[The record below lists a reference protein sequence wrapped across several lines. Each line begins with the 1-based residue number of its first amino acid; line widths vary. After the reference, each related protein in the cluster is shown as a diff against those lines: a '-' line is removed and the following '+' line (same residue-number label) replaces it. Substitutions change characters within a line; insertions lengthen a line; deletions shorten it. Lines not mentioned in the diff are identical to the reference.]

1 MAKLRRN
8 HVKGGKGGKGFGA
21 SLTRITIVLILLVFG
36 LFLLAPKLGSLLDNT
51 GSQSSA
57 SSSSSKSSKA
67 SVEAK
72 GNDRIYLPVG
82 PSDQIVHHSYYSLGY
97 DNDWEQ
103 ARWVAYVLTPDMI
116 RNRNVKRTDEFRPDP
131 EVRDH
136 SADRDDYRRSGY
148 SRGHM
153 VPAGDMGFDETAMSE
168 TFFYSN
174 MSPQL
179 AEHNGAVWR
188 ELEETSRSWILDKGT
203 TYIVTG
209 PIVSKRPKRIGQNG
223 VAVPDAFYR
232 VMLTESGEGIGFI
245 IPHEKQ
251 TEPLE
256 DFAVSIDYVEKA
268 TGLDFFPEQTD
279 LATAEVEAKVNK
291 RAWPSDERRYQ
302 RRLKSWNKQR

>member
-1 MAKLRRN
+1 VAKLRRN
-8 HVKGGKGGKGFGA
+8 HDKGSKGFGA
-21 SLTRITIVLILLVFG
+21 SLTRITIALILLVFG
-36 LFLLAPKLGSLLDNT
+36 LFMLAPKLGSYFEQA
-51 GSQSSA
+51 QSSMT
-57 SSSSSKSSKA
+57 SSGGGKQSKA
-67 SVEAK
+67 SATK
-72 GNDRIYLPVG
+72 GKDRIYLPVG
-82 PSDQIVHHSYYSLGY
+82 PSDQIVHHAFYSLGY

-103 ARWVAYVLTPDMI
+103 PRWVAYELTPEMI

-131 EVRDH
+131 DVKDRSAVRN
-136 SADRDDYRRSGY
+136 DYRRSGY
-148 SRGHM
+148 SRGHL

-179 AEHNGAVWR
+179 AVHNGAVWR
-188 ELEETSRSWILDKGT
+188 ELEETSRDWILEKGP

-209 PIVSKRPKRIGQNG
+209 PIVGKHPKRIGDNQ

-232 VMLTESGEGIGFI
+232 VMLTEDGEGIGFI

-256 DFAVSIDYVEKA
+256 NFAVSIDKVEKV

-279 LATAEVEAKVNK
+279 LATAEVEAKVDK
-291 RAWPSDERRYQ
+291 RAWPHDDRRYNL
-302 RRLKSWNKQR
+302 RLKSWNKQR

>member
-1 MAKLRRN
+1 MES
-8 HVKGGKGGKGFGA
+8 G
-21 SLTRITIVLILLVFG
+21 
-36 LFLLAPKLGSLLDNT
+36 GSLSNST
-51 GSQSSA
+51 GVSTSEAVS
-57 SSSSSKSSKA
+57 
-67 SVEAK
+67 AK
-72 GNDRIYLPVG
+72 GNERVFLPVG
-82 PSDQIVHHSYYSLGY
+82 PSDQIVHHEFYSLGY

-131 EVRDH
+131 DVKDH
-136 SADRDDYRRSGY
+136 SAVRDDYRRSGY

-153 VPAGDMGFDETAMSE
+153 VPAGDMGFDKTAMSE

-179 AEHNGAVWR
+179 AVHNGAVWR
-188 ELEETSRSWILDKGT
+188 ELEETSRDWVLEKGT

-209 PIVSKRPKRIGQNG
+209 PIVGDRPKRIGGNR

-232 VMLTESGEGIGFI
+232 VMLTENGEGIGFI

-256 DFAVSIDYVEKA
+256 DFAVSIDEVEQA

-279 LATAEVEAKVNK
+279 LATETLEASVDKK
-291 RAWPSDERRYQ
+291 AWRHDERRYKQ
-302 RRLKSWNKQR
+302 RLKSWNKQR